1 MNQYNIARTLSRRVE
16 MNQYDIDYNDSFC
29 SEEISFSFF
38 VGYTDDGY
46 SFQMTIGY
54 F

>member
-1 MNQYNIARTLSRRVE
+1 MNQYDISRTLSRKLE
-16 MNQYDIDYNDSFC
+16 MNQYDIDYNQSFF
-29 SEEISFSFF
+29 SEEINFSLF

-46 SFQMTIGY
+46 SFQMTVGY